1 MNLLFGLTIAA
12 GGMFCWATGAQAQA
26 RVIC

>member
-1 MNLLFGLTIAA
+1 MKLLFGLAIAA
-12 GGMFCWATGAQAQA
+12 GGMFCWVTGAQAQA